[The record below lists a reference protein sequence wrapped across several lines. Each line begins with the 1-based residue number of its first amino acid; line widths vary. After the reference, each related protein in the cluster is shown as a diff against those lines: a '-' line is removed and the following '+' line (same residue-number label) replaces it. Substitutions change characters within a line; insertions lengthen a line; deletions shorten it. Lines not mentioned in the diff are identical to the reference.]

1 MHPAAAPQPFSLSF
15 KEILPGRLTSIDL
28 LRGLVMVIMALDH
41 TRDYFSGA
49 TFDPTDLTKTNALWF
64 LTRWITHFCAPVFVF
79 LTGSGAYLAFA
90 KGGWNCT
97 ETAAF
102 LLKRGL
108 WLVFLEIGVISP
120 LGWAFSLDFAFTRLQ
135 VIWVIGISM
144 IILAAL
150 IQFLPPRAIAGLGL
164 ALILFHNLFDRP
176 HNSWFG
182 PFEGI
187 WRTLN
192 GFAFFEPFAHKRVA
206 SLYALVPWTGVM
218 ALGFGAGELFRLAPK
233 RQRQIL
239 SWAGLAMLAA
249 FVAQRIS
256 NLYGDPNPWAPQES
270 STLTLLSV
278 LNTTKHPPSLL
289 YLLMTLGPAAL
300 VLAWAGSLPQW
311 IASPAVH
318 FGRVPLFYYLL
329 HLPLI
334 HGLAVL
340 FSYARDGGAL
350 WLLQDPFAARGSAH
364 PFPPGYGYDLW
375 VVYVVWIGIVVAL
388 YPACKWYGDFKKRNR
403 HPLLAYL

>member
-1 MHPAAAPQPFSLSF
+1 MRPAAAPQPSSLSF
-15 KEILPGRLTSIDL
+15 KEIPPGRLTSIDL

-49 TFDPTDLTKTNALWF
+49 TFDPTDLTKTTALWF

-108 WLVFLEIGVISP
+108 WLVFLEIAVISP

-150 IQFLPPRAIAGLGL
+150 IQVLPPRAIAGLGL
-164 ALILFHNLFDRP
+164 ALILFHNLFDGP

-187 WRTLN
+187 WRT
-192 GFAFFEPFAHKRVA
+192 
-206 SLYALVPWTGVM
+206 
-218 ALGFGAGELFRLAPK
+218 
-233 RQRQIL
+233 
-239 SWAGLAMLAA
+239 
-249 FVAQRIS
+249 
-256 NLYGDPNPWAPQES
+256 
-270 STLTLLSV
+270 
-278 LNTTKHPPSLL
+278 
-289 YLLMTLGPAAL
+289 
-300 VLAWAGSLPQW
+300 
-311 IASPAVH
+311 
-318 FGRVPLFYYLL
+318 
-329 HLPLI
+329 
-334 HGLAVL
+334 
-340 FSYARDGGAL
+340 
-350 WLLQDPFAARGSAH
+350 
-364 PFPPGYGYDLW
+364 
-375 VVYVVWIGIVVAL
+375 
-388 YPACKWYGDFKKRNR
+388 
-403 HPLLAYL
+403 